1 MRSTSSCPT
10 CSTLVGVNR
19 LLPSITRSAL
29 NPSVGLLIAV
39 TAAILANTG
48 GCGRRPIT
56 PSRAPAAVS
65 GDWPFAPTQILV
77 HPLSRYWVTTSHG
90 KEVEAR
96 IQLLDADGFPTRGIG
111 RLELTLTSPNGRS
124 IETWVL
130 QLNNLDTNRA
140 HFDNVT
146 RTYLVRLSLPNQD
159 VPDRAEL
166 EAKLVLP
173 TGREITDYGKVS
185 AAPADRSDSTN

>member
-1 MRSTSSCPT
+1 MP
-10 CSTLVGVNR
+10 
-19 LLPSITRSAL
+19 AL
-29 NPSVGLLIAV
+29 IRPATVWIAF
-39 TAAILANTG
+39 AAILVGIGTS
-48 GCGRRPIT
+48 CGRRPMT

-65 GDWPFAPTQILV
+65 GDWPFTPAQILV
-77 HPLSRYWVTTSHG
+77 HPLSRYWETSSHG

-111 RLELTLTSPNGRS
+111 RLELTLSSPNGRS

-130 QLNNLDTNRA
+130 QLNNMDTNRA

-159 VPDRAEL
+159 VPVRAEL

-173 TGREITDYGKVS
+173 NGREITDYGKI
-185 AAPADRSDSTN
+185 AGAPTEMPASTPPDSEE